1 MCDLKLLFENLTP
14 IHPVKLDVISY
25 VLIALGVITLFSV
38 SKDGDIFLAEEKKI
52 HCFNFHFFNY

>member
-1 MCDLKLLFENLTP
+1 MLTP
-14 IHPVKLDVISY
+14 IHPVRLDVISY

-52 HCFNFHFFNY
+52 HCFNFHFFKY